1 MTKEEWLKYRV
12 MEEMPLNVF
21 WSYFVDNGG
30 SCDFDFFCKAFPVF
44 IQRHLHVPFISK
56 NGPKNINTGEI
67 IHKIYEFYD
76 TKYCS
81 TESEQGS

>member
-30 SCDFDFFCKAFPVF
+30 QCDFDFFCKAFPVF
-44 IQRHLHVPFISK
+44 IQRHLNVPFIGK

-81 TESEQGS
+81 AESE